1 MTLGEFRELTAY
13 MDADNELIFEDKLE
27 VSSGET
33 FIFLEEYIE
42 EIEENNLLK
51 KLVLKKHK

>member
-51 KLVLKKHK
+51 KLVLKKA